1 MTSIRQDIVYGIRT
15 LLDRPAF
22 TLIAVLSLA
31 LGIAVNT
38 TIFSILNATVFGSMG
53 FEDEDELVAIA
64 TYPLDS
70 PSARNVAAYREYAAW
85 RSAGSFQDVG
95 VLVPGDNVRNLGAST
110 DGVVPAEQ
118 LEAVRVDPA
127 MFRTLRLRPQLG
139 RLFTDDED
147 QVDNAAPVVL
157 LTDRFWEQRYGRDP
171 GAIGQTLRLDGVVH
185 TIIGV
190 MPPDEESKLFQP
202 SADLWVPS
210 SIVTAQ
216 AISDARFVVVFARL
230 AEGVSI
236 RQAQTELDG
245 MALQFA
251 EDHPSSNENT
261 GFRVMTIT
269 DFIFNDAATLL
280 FTLQGAVGFVLL
292 IACANV
298 AGLML
303 ARATARQREIAIRS
317 AVGAVRTRLVR
328 QVLTESAVLSV
339 FGGALGVFLA
349 WGGLKV
355 FVRAAPTDVP
365 NLNSMTI
372 SPEVLVFTGVIVVLT
387 AILFGIVPAWQ
398 GSRADLTSL
407 LNESS
412 RGSSG
417 GAARQRLRM
426 AMVAGQ
432 TGLALILL
440 IAAGLLINSFARVQ
454 DNDLGADPD
463 GILTFRLQFSQD
475 ETITFT
481 GEQVEGVGLWRVSPA
496 VGLAIDRL
504 YQQLQLVP
512 GIESVAAVNV
522 PPFQGAVGRT
532 FEVFGRTPEEGEAQ
546 GAAYLAVTPG
556 YFETLGVDLRRGR
569 VFDER
574 DTQDSPKVVVI
585 NESMA
590 RRFWEDA
597 DPIGDSL
604 TLDYVPGEPPRQ
616 VVGIVGDVLLSQFAE
631 DAAPIMYVPLNQQ
644 TELWRGPQWGLRAAT
659 YFLVRGRGDPL
670 SLIPDLQRAAT
681 RVDPD
686 RPITEIRTIDQYLT
700 EQMQGNSLIVALLAI
715 FGAIAGALAVSGIY
729 GVISYAVSQ
738 RTNEIGIRMALGAS
752 GARIVALI
760 MRQAV
765 VVVLIGLVIGVI
777 GAFAL
782 TRLLGNALVGIEATD
797 PLTFA
802 AVTLMLLA
810 AALVACV
817 VPTWRALK
825 IDPSEALRYE

>member
-22 TLIAVLSLA
+22 TFIAVLSLA

-38 TIFSILNATVFGSMG
+38 TMFSILNATVLGSMG

-64 TYPLDS
+64 TYPLDN
-70 PSARNVAAYREYAAW
+70 PNARNVVAWREYDAW
-85 RSAGSFQDVG
+85 ALAESFEEVG
-95 VLVPGDNVRNLGAST
+95 ALVPGDNVRNLGAST
-110 DGVVPAEQ
+110 DGVVPAEE
-118 LEAVRVDPA
+118 LEAVRVNPA
-127 MFRTLRLRPQLG
+127 MFRTLGLTPQLG
-139 RLFTDDED
+139 RLFTDEED

-171 GAIGQTLRLDGVVH
+171 NAIGQTLRLDGVVN

-190 MPPDEESKLFQP
+190 MPPGEEAKLFQP

-210 SIVTAQ
+210 SFVLAQ
-216 AISDARFVVVFARL
+216 TISDARFIVVFARL
-230 AEGVSI
+230 ADGVSM
-236 RQAQTELDG
+236 RQAQTELEG

-251 EDHPSSNENT
+251 EDYPSSNENT
-261 GFRVMTIT
+261 GFRLMTINE
-269 DFIFNDAATLL
+269 FVFAGAALIL

-328 QVLTESAVLSV
+328 QVLTESVVLAV

-355 FVRAAPTDVP
+355 FVRAAPPDVP
-365 NLNSMTI
+365 NLGSMTI
-372 SPEVLVFTGVIVVLT
+372 NPEVLAFTAVVVIVT
-387 AILFGIVPAWQ
+387 AILFGIIPAWQ
-398 GSRADLTSL
+398 GSRADLSSL
-407 LNESS
+407 LNESA

-417 GAARQRLRM
+417 GTARQRLRM

-454 DNDLGADPD
+454 DNDLGADPT
-463 GILTFRLQFSQD
+463 GILTFRLVFSQD
-475 ETITFT
+475 ETITFAN
-481 GEQVEGVGLWRVSPA
+481 EQIDGVGLWTVSPA
-496 VGLAIDRL
+496 VGTAVVSL

-522 PPFQGAVGRT
+522 PPFQGATGRT
-532 FEVFGRTPEEGEAQ
+532 FEIFGRTPEEGEAQ

-556 YFETLGVDLRRGR
+556 YFETLGVGLSRGR

-574 DTQDSPKVVVI
+574 DTEDSPKVVVI

-590 RRFWEDA
+590 RQFWEDA

-604 TLDYVPGEPPRQ
+604 TLDYVPGEQPRQ
-616 VVGIVGDVLLSQFAE
+616 VVGIVGDVLLSQFQQEAV
-631 DAAPIMYVPLNQQ
+631 PIMYVPVNQQ
-644 TELWRGPQWGLRAAT
+644 TELWRGPEWGLRAVT

-670 SLIPDLQRAAT
+670 DLIPDVQRAAT
-681 RVDPD
+681 QVDPD
-686 RPITEIRTIDQYLT
+686 RPITEIRTIDQYLA
-700 EQMQGNSLIVALLAI
+700 EQMQGNTLIVGLLGV
-715 FGAIAGALAVSGIY
+715 FGAIAGLLAVSGIY

-738 RTNEIGIRMALGAS
+738 RTNEIGIRLALGAS
-752 GARIVALI
+752 GGRIVALI

-765 VVVLIGLVIGVI
+765 VVVLVGLVIGVI

-782 TRLLGNALVGIEATD
+782 TRLIGNALVGIEATD

-825 IDPSEALRYE
+825 VDPSEALRYE